1 MCSKTMPFKR
11 ALALLACVHAP
22 LFALQLSLTQG
33 KEGNKDFA
41 TLTLTHDN
49 PFACTQ
55 ARIPPEVVTC
65 VIHSI
70 PKPGFT
76 PLKTPFF
83 DISYE
88 MKDYVFYLH
97 IRPKFQQQLFAIPY
111 DYKQHIPIQKTTART
126 SKAWQVVGFHY
137 TIPFLSPKKPDEAVH
152 KGLNFPIVIEDA
164 QTPYIKELGV
174 DNQPLHYSKGGDLD
188 GYLNVKKL
196 IQEQSYLNALKAIG
210 SIFQVYPDTLFRKDL
225 YLYELIALSKLQK
238 RPDLL
243 LQIGER
249 WLKLYPSDPQVPH
262 VLYLIGTA
270 YMQIN
275 YARQAAEQF
284 KRVLDEYAQS
294 RYAALSYM
302 RLAQQAANEGD
313 GSSALAKF
321 QKAYSQAKDKES
333 ASEIAFAWARFD
345 LDHSESPNAAS
356 LINKILQA
364 NLDFFLLDLSQ
375 SYAMILDLKAHALFE
390 PAIKI
395 TKLLAN
401 QDNDPVIKEKAA
413 FELGLLY
420 AKNKQPNEAHI
431 ANLNYLDNFTNA
443 AHISTI
449 KQRDQEILFLMHGSF
464 EEKLA
469 RYNQIIKD
477 YPTGS
482 KEHQKAL
489 DYKARMLLEEHYY
502 SQVLAMAPDLPLN
515 SEPMQTALLQLGKSA
530 IKEGDCKSAG
540 SFLVQVTPLN
550 PEEFDEKDQLEA
562 FDCFYDAK
570 LYNQAAIFSKNGVKQ
585 SQSPQDR
592 LNWLYRQGRNLYALK
607 NYQDS
612 LLASKDALTL
622 AALHKRQKYYDIA
635 FVVFLDY
642 MHTNN
647 PQEAFKVFPKLQ
659 EWFKGDARMLEV
671 YGLLLQNEEKSTNNP
686 TTLELYAKNAIALQ
700 KQYQSDAFMPY
711 AQEQLI
717 SALMRQ
723 NKLEDALKQSEVL
736 LSKPLEDKD
745 KTHVLY
751 MQGSIFK
758 AQNKLDKAQK
768 AFEACDAIKTTSGW
782 KDLCSQ
788 ALNLLKP

>member
-1 MCSKTMPFKR
+1 MPFKR
-11 ALALLACVHAP
+11 ALALLACACAP
-22 LFALQLSLTQG
+22 LLALDLSLTQG
-33 KEGNKDFA
+33 KENNQDFA
-41 TLTLTHDN
+41 TLTLTHES

-55 ARIPPEVVTC
+55 APIPPEIVTC

-70 PKPGFT
+70 PRPGFT

-88 MKDYVFYLH
+88 MKNYVFYLH
-97 IRPKFQQQLFAIPY
+97 IRPKFQQKLFAIPH
-111 DYKQHIPIQKTTART
+111 DYRQHIPIQKFIPKQAKT
-126 SKAWQVVGFHY
+126 WQVVGYHY
-137 TIPFLSPKKPDEAVH
+137 KIPFLTPKDIFKSAQD
-152 KGLNFPIVIEDA
+152 GLNFPILIEDA
-164 QTPYIKELGV
+164 QTPYIQELGV

-196 IQEQSYLNALKAIG
+196 IQDQSYLSALKAIG
-210 SIFQVYPDTLFRKDL
+210 SIFQVYPSTVFRKDL
-225 YLYELIALSKLQK
+225 YLYELIALSQLQK

-243 LQIGER
+243 VQIGER
-249 WLKLYPSDPQVPH
+249 WLKLYPSDPQVPQ

-275 YARQAAEQF
+275 YARQATEQF
-284 KRVLDEYAQS
+284 KRILTEYAQS
-294 RYAALSYM
+294 RYTPLSYM

-313 GSSALAKF
+313 NSSALSGF
-321 QKAYSQAKDKES
+321 QKAYAQAKDRES

-345 LDHSESPNAAS
+345 LEHNESPNAAS
-356 LINKILQA
+356 LILKILQG
-364 NLDFFLLDLSQ
+364 NLDFFLQDLSQ
-375 SYAMILDLKAHALFE
+375 SFAMVLDLKTHALFE
-390 PAIKI
+390 PAIRI
-395 TKLLAN
+395 AQLLAN

-420 AKNKQPNEAHI
+420 AKNKQPNEAHT

-443 AHISTI
+443 AHITLVQ
-449 KQRDQEILFLMHGSF
+449 QRDQEILFLMHGSF

-477 YPTGS
+477 YPKGS

-489 DYKARMLLEEHYY
+489 DYKAQMLVEERYY

-515 SEPMQTALLQLGKSA
+515 SEPMQEALLQLGKSA

-540 SFLVQVTPLN
+540 SFLIQVNPLN
-550 PEEFDEKDQLEA
+550 PEEFDNSDQLEA
-562 FDCFYDAK
+562 FDCFYNAK
-570 LYNQAAIFSKNGVKQ
+570 LYKQAAIFSNNGLQKKPE
-585 SQSPQDR
+585 SPKDR
-592 LNWLYRQGRNLYALK
+592 LDWSYRQGKNLYALK

-622 AALHKRQKYYDIA
+622 ATLNKQKRYYDIA

-647 PQEAFKVFPKLQ
+647 PQEAFKIFPKLQ
-659 EWFKGDARMLEV
+659 EWFKDDARMLEV

-723 NKLEDALKQSEVL
+723 NKLEQALQASNTLLANKQ
-736 LSKPLEDKD
+736 LEPKERAR
-745 KTHVLY
+745 TLY

-758 AQNKLDKAQK
+758 QQNKLDKAQQ
-768 AFEACDAIKTTSGW
+768 AFEACNAIKVTSGW
-782 KDLCSQ
+782 IDLCRQ